1 MTGFFPLLRLQLLS
15 RYADF
20 KPRNLKTQ
28 FREKKG
34 RTIGTIIGL
43 LVAIGYLGG
52 FLVFMENAILSYLI
66 RMGMP
71 DLLLSMAITVSML
84 GTLVISFFFIMSSL
98 YFGRDASYIASLPVN
113 SRTVLAAKLT
123 QVWISE
129 VGYSIVFIM
138 PAAILY
144 GVRVG
149 GDALFYLRA
158 LLAALGAPILPIVL
172 VSFVSTLLIRLSSLW
187 KHRDII
193 ATVSGIVFI
202 GAYMFLAFNMG
213 SISGSGR
220 ASPPFH

>member
-1 MTGFFPLLRLQLLS
+1 MTCFFPLLRLKLLS

-34 RTIGTIIGL
+34 RTVGTIIGL

-98 YFGRDASYIASLPVN
+98 YFGRDASYIASLPVH

-129 VGYSIVFIM
+129 VG
-138 PAAILY
+138 
-144 GVRVG
+144 
-149 GDALFYLRA
+149 
-158 LLAALGAPILPIVL
+158 
-172 VSFVSTLLIRLSSLW
+172 
-187 KHRDII
+187 
-193 ATVSGIVFI
+193 
-202 GAYMFLAFNMG
+202 
-213 SISGSGR
+213 
-220 ASPPFH
+220 